1 MADFW
6 SRMFRRIQM
15 LPIQLSFTLDMD
27 AEGRH
32 VVHVRKMTDNG
43 VENITDVRPLLRYG
57 YQEESP
63 DGRKIYVVSGADWHI
78 LQSVKSLNPEYA
90 TDGALVFDVLPPVLS
105 YLRQKTNVNE
115 APVSQQVAIE
125 AKPLQPAMIVDFDP
139 ERGATVKTGYRDGD
153 SAELIA
159 PTQLKVTQDGKWAR
173 FGNRF
178 VPLPKA
184 LTADYEEMLR
194 RGNWQIQLND
204 VPEFFLRD
212 LVLYQS
218 KFNAVL
224 TDLAAQVRVVRE
236 PLQPVFHVDRDMP
249 GWFSFRV
256 EYQMDGHA
264 VPQSEVTKVGDQ
276 HYFRLTPTTWVKMS
290 TKEAREVQK
299 QCEQLGALPTPEG
312 YRLPVHAFAS
322 LEEFIKEAGGN
333 VVISTA
339 FQEFLNQLM
348 DFRPDDAFVLSS
360 AGEND
365 LQRSGVTL
373 RHYQRGGIQWLDW
386 LSKNGLHGVLADDM
400 GLGKT
405 LQTIA
410 TMRLAY
416 ERTLSQQHS
425 LVITPKSVLY
435 HWEREIY
442 RCFPAMPTHVYHGPG
457 RRRDLLFSAKP
468 ITFITT
474 YATVANDVET
484 FTKIPLFYLVLDEA
498 THIKNPSAIRTN
510 AVKALNAAHRL
521 ALSGTPVEN
530 RPSELWSIFDFLM
543 RGHLGR
549 QGTFQSAFEIP
560 IMNGDST
567 AANRLG
573 RRIKPFMLRRLKEA
587 VAQDLPEKIEN
598 EEWCE
603 LTEEQRQLYDT
614 MQERAMQLTA
624 LLKSGEGVNYTTSIL
639 PVLTHMLQVCDHPA
653 IINHIEKPLN
663 GRSEKFDWAVE
674 KIEEILA
681 GNEQVVVFSRF
692 LGMLSLFENA
702 LTAQKVRYIRI
713 DGSTDNRQALIDL
726 FNAGQAQ
733 VALCSTLAAGHG
745 INLTAANHV
754 IHADRWWN
762 PAVEDQS
769 TDRVHRIGQHRTV
782 HVHRIIVKGTLEE
795 RLDKLLGKKRDMA
808 GRIIDAAGGPMG
820 GWTREE
826 LIELLR
832 PLD

>member
-1 MADFW
+1 MCIRD
-6 SRMFRRIQM
+6 S
-15 LPIQLSFTLDMD
+15 
-27 AEGRH
+27 
-32 VVHVRKMTDNG
+32 
-43 VENITDVRPLLRYG
+43 ITDVRPLLRYG

-442 RCFPAMPTHVYHGPG
+442 RCFPAMPTHVYHCLLYTSPSP
-457 RRRDLLFSAKP
+457 RDRTRSRMPSSA
-468 ITFITT
+468 
-474 YATVANDVET
+474 
-484 FTKIPLFYLVLDEA
+484 
-498 THIKNPSAIRTN
+498 
-510 AVKALNAAHRL
+510 
-521 ALSGTPVEN
+521 
-530 RPSELWSIFDFLM
+530 
-543 RGHLGR
+543 
-549 QGTFQSAFEIP
+549 
-560 IMNGDST
+560 
-567 AANRLG
+567 
-573 RRIKPFMLRRLKEA
+573 
-587 VAQDLPEKIEN
+587 
-598 EEWCE
+598 
-603 LTEEQRQLYDT
+603 
-614 MQERAMQLTA
+614 
-624 LLKSGEGVNYTTSIL
+624 
-639 PVLTHMLQVCDHPA
+639 
-653 IINHIEKPLN
+653 
-663 GRSEKFDWAVE
+663 
-674 KIEEILA
+674 
-681 GNEQVVVFSRF
+681 
-692 LGMLSLFENA
+692 
-702 LTAQKVRYIRI
+702 
-713 DGSTDNRQALIDL
+713 
-726 FNAGQAQ
+726 
-733 VALCSTLAAGHG
+733 
-745 INLTAANHV
+745 
-754 IHADRWWN
+754 
-762 PAVEDQS
+762 
-769 TDRVHRIGQHRTV
+769 
-782 HVHRIIVKGTLEE
+782 
-795 RLDKLLGKKRDMA
+795 
-808 GRIIDAAGGPMG
+808 
-820 GWTREE
+820 
-826 LIELLR
+826 
-832 PLD
+832 